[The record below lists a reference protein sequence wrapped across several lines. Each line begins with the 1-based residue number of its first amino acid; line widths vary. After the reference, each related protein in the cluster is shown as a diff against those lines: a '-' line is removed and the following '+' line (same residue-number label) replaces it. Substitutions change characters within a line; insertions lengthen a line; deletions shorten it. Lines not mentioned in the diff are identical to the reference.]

1 MCLKPLIKV
10 ILNNFALIQLS
21 AKVKSCSSQS
31 IRGALCG
38 NATSITVRKRR
49 DPAILDR
56 EELFLQLKIEE
67 IFLVE
72 LSNLILNIIFEVA
85 NMNLCAE

>member
-1 MCLKPLIKV
+1 M
-10 ILNNFALIQLS
+10 
-21 AKVKSCSSQS
+21 
-31 IRGALCG
+31 
-38 NATSITVRKRR
+38 RKRR

-67 IFLVE
+67 IFLEE
-72 LSNLILNIIFEVA
+72 LRNLILNIIFEVA